1 MKKLLLLAVL
11 FASVSQIYAQDNLDK
26 MLDDIDS
33 KKTSVEYIKAAF
45 KSTRVINLQSLE
57 QKAPGALDLRI
68 SHRFGPISSGGY
80 NLYGL
85 DYATMRIGFEYGVSK
100 FMTAGI
106 GRSTYQKTVDA
117 HTKIS
122 LLRQRKGTVVFA
134 DNPNFKLV
142 MPSFSV
148 LYYGNIS
155 MNGLKWQDTLRP
167 NYFYSRLTFVN
178 QLIIGR
184 KVNESFSFQVSPT
197 LVHRN
202 LVPNEVDNNN
212 QFAIGGAGRMKIT
225 KRVALTGEY
234 IYRVPPRT
242 KTNLFTDY
250 TNSLS
255 LGLDIETGGHVFQL
269 QMSNSLPMFDS
280 GFITETNEKWL
291 KRGIH
296 FGFSITRDFT
306 AKNNNRK

>member
-1 MKKLLLLAVL
+1 MKKLLLLVFL
-11 FASVSQIYAQDNLDK
+11 VASVSKIYAQDDLDK
-26 MLDDIDS
+26 VLNGLES
-33 KKTSVEYIKAAF
+33 NKTSVEYIKAAF

-85 DYATMRIGFEYGVSK
+85 DYATMRIGFEYGVNK
-100 FMTAGI
+100 FISAGF
-106 GRSTYQKTVDA
+106 GRSTYQKTIDA
-117 HTKIS
+117 HTKVS
-122 LLRQRKGTVVFA
+122 LLRQRKGTVTFA

-142 MPSFSV
+142 LPSFSL
-148 LYYGNIS
+148 LYYGNVS
-155 MNGLKWQDTLRP
+155 MNGLKFADTLRP

-184 KVNESFSFQVSPT
+184 KVSESFSFQISPT

-202 LVPNEVDNNN
+202 LVPTEADNNN
-212 QFAIGGAGRMKIT
+212 LFAIGTAGRLKMT
-225 KRVALTGEY
+225 KRLALTGEY
-234 IYRVPPRT
+234 IYRIPPRT

-255 LGLDIETGGHVFQL
+255 VGLDIETGGHVFQL
-269 QMSNSLPMFDS
+269 QLSNSLPMFDS
-280 GFITETNEKWL
+280 GFITETNDKWL
-291 KRGIH
+291 KKGIH

-306 AKNNNRK
+306 AKRNK